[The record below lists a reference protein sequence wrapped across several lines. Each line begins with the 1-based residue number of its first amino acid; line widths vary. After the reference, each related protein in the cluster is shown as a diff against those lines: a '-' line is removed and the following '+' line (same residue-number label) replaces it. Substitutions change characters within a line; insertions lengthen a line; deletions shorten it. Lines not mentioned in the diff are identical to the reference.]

1 MKKVVLS
8 VLVAAAFLLYS
19 IHQRN
24 EGSGAVVLPPSV
36 SNSGSNTTT
45 QQAPVGSSSGQSQ
58 SSTGSSSA
66 ANYRD
71 GTYTGSVEDA
81 FYGNVQVQATIQG
94 GKIVQVTFLDHP
106 QDNPTSRAINAQA
119 MPYLQQEAISTQNS
133 QVNIITGATD
143 TSLAFIQSLTTAL
156 SHAN

>member
-24 EGSGAVVLPPSV
+24 EGSGAVVLPPST
-36 SNSGSNTTT
+36 SNNSSNTTT
-45 QQAPVGSSSGQSQ
+45 QQAPVDSSSGQPQQNTS
-58 SSTGSSSA
+58 SSSA
-66 ANYRD
+66 ASYRD

-81 FYGNVQVQATIQG
+81 FYGNVQVQATIHG
-94 GKIVQVTFLDHP
+94 GKIVQVAFLDHP
-106 QDNPTSRAINAQA
+106 QDNPTSRAINGQA
-119 MPYLQQEAISTQNS
+119 MPYLQQEAISTQNA

>member
-8 VLVAAAFLLYS
+8 VLVATAFLLYS

-24 EGSGAVVLPPSV
+24 EGSGAVVLPPTAQANG
-36 SNSGSNTTT
+36 SNSMMQQGTTS
-45 QQAPVGSSSGQSQ
+45 GNSGQMQ
-58 SSTGSSSA
+58 QSTGTGHMSG
-66 ANYRD
+66 YRD

-81 FYGNVQVQATIQG
+81 FYGNVQVQATIHG
-94 GKIVQVTFLDHP
+94 GKIVQVAFLDHP
-106 QDNPTSRAINAQA
+106 QDNPTSRAINGQA
-119 MPYLQQEAISTQNS
+119 MPYLQQEAISTQNA

>member
-1 MKKVVLS
+1 MKKIALS
-8 VLVAAAFLLYS
+8 ILVGLAFLLYS
-19 IHQRN
+19 VHQRN
-24 EGSGAVVLPPSV
+24 EGSGAVVLPP
-36 SNSGSNTTT
+36 TT
-45 QQAPVGSSSGQSQ
+45 QANGSDSMMQQGTTSGSSGQMQ
-58 SSTGSSSA
+58 QSTGAGHMSG
-66 ANYRD
+66 YRD

-81 FYGNVQVQATIQG
+81 FYGNVQVQATVQG

-106 QDNPTSRAINAQA
+106 QDNPTSRAINGQA
-119 MPYLQQEAISTQNS
+119 MPYLQQEAISTQNA